1 VKVAMSAVRLRF
13 VGAGDAFGSG
23 GRFQTCLLLEGAGDA
38 VLVDCGA
45 SSLVA
50 LKRAGVDPA
59 DIGAVLLSHLHG
71 DHFGGVPF
79 LILDAQFSRRVRPL
93 VIAGPPGVQARVEA
107 AMEVF
112 FPGSTRVARKFATTF
127 VELRAHDPSTIGPAT
142 ATPFPVV
149 HESGAP
155 SYALRVEYGHNRI
168 AYSGDTEWT
177 ESLVDAARDTD
188 LFVCEAYSFDRRIRY
203 HLDYATLCAN
213 ADRIESRRIVLTHM
227 GPDMLAHQEDSRFE
241 CASDGLVIEL

>member
-1 VKVAMSAVRLRF
+1 MAVRLRF

-45 SSLVA
+45 TSLVA

-59 DIGAVLLSHLHG
+59 DVGAVLLSHLHG
-71 DHFGGVPF
+71 DHFGGVAF
-79 LILDAQFSRRVRPL
+79 LILDAQFSRRTRPL
-93 VIAGPPGVQARVEA
+93 LIAGPLAVQARVEA

-112 FPGSTRVARKFATTF
+112 FPGSTRVARKFSTTF
-127 VELRAHDPSTIGPAT
+127 VEMRPREASAIGPAT
-142 ATPFPVV
+142 VTPFPVV

-155 SYALRVEYGHNRI
+155 SYALRVEYAGKRI

-177 ESLVDAARDTD
+177 DALIDVACDTD
-188 LFVCEAYSFDRRIRY
+188 LFVCEAYVYDRRIRY
-203 HLDYATLCAN
+203 HLDYATLATN
-213 ADRIESRRIVLTHM
+213 ASRIHTRRMILTHM
-227 GPDMLAHQEDSRFE
+227 GPDMLSHGADSRFE
-241 CASDGLVIEL
+241 SAHDGLTIDL

>member
-1 VKVAMSAVRLRF
+1 MSAVRLGF
-13 VGAGDAFGSG
+13 IGAGDAFGSG
-23 GRFQTCLLLEGAGDA
+23 GRFQTCLLLGGAGDS

-59 DIGAVLLSHLHG
+59 GIGAVLLSHLHG

-79 LILDAQFSRRVRPL
+79 LVLDAQFSRRTRPL

-107 AMEVF
+107 AMDVF

-127 VELRAHDPSTIGPAT
+127 VELCAREASTVGPAT
-142 ATPFPVV
+142 VTPFPVV

-155 SYALRVEYGHNRI
+155 SYALRVEYGGKRI

-177 ESLVDAARDTD
+177 DSLVEAARDTD
-188 LFVCEAYSFDRRIRY
+188 CFVCEAYSFDRRIRY
-203 HLDYATLCAN
+203 HLDYATIAAN
-213 ADRIESRRIVLTHM
+213 ADRIATRRIVLTHM
-227 GPDMLAHQEDSRFE
+227 SLDMLAHQGDSQFE
-241 CASDGLVIEL
+241 CADDGLTLDL